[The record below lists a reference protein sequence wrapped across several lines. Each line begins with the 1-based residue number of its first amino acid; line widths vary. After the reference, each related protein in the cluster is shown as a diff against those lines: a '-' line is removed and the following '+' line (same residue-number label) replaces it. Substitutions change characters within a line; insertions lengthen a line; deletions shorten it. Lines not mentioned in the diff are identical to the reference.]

1 MPIYEF
7 YCPTNHRI
15 YSFFARSLAY
25 AARVPRCPD
34 DPSLPLERQIS
45 RFAVTGRAKEPQ
57 ADAAGADDPRL
68 ESLMLEMERDFGDL
82 AESENPDPRR
92 LAQMMRRMSAATG
105 ESMGG
110 AMEEMLA
117 RMERG
122 EDPEKLEEEYGS
134 ALDGDG
140 SEAGAGGA
148 GRDDAPNLARAMLA
162 RNRRAPTRDPK
173 LYEMSDYCD

>member
-7 YCPTNHRI
+7 YCPGNHRI

-25 AARVPRCPD
+25 ANRVPRCPD
-34 DPSLPLERQIS
+34 DPTLPLQREIS

-57 ADAAGADDPRL
+57 ADAAGEDPRM

-92 LAQMMRRMSAATG
+92 MAQMMRRMSAATG
-105 ESMGG
+105 EPLGG

-134 ALDGDG
+134 ALEQDGGGTADA
-140 SEAGAGGA
+140 AGPSAPSLARTMA
-148 GRDDAPNLARAMLA
+148 GRLRSAPA
-162 RNRRAPTRDPK
+162 RDPK
-173 LYEMSDYCD
+173 LYEMSEYCD